1 MQVHTSTQ
9 FNNKKEKVWKRD
21 KWNNLISLFFINY
34 KKIKKT
40 VLYYIRVQ
48 NIS

>member
-1 MQVHTSTQ
+1 MLVILV
-9 FNNKKEKVWKRD
+9 KVLESDSADR
-21 KWNNLISLFFINY
+21 Y